1 MIHSIG
7 RGCYL
12 KLFVLLFCIIEVS
25 MAATRVAIVTG
36 SNKVCN
42 NSYIHKYTLLISYTN
57 VQHIKLFLYETSHSR
72 ALGTQSVKNY
82 VPRVSM

>member
-7 RGCYL
+7 YL

-42 NSYIHKYTLLISYTN
+42 NSYIHKYTLLSYTN
-57 VQHIKLFLYETSHSR
+57 VQHIKLFCMKLLI
-72 ALGTQSVKNY
+72 LGHWVLNQ
-82 VPRVSM
+82 

>member
-42 NSYIHKYTLLISYTN
+42 NNSYIHKYYT
-57 VQHIKLFLYETSHSR
+57 HFT
-72 ALGTQSVKNY
+72 
-82 VPRVSM
+82 